1 MAAAQAHTGSF
12 YNAQNK
18 TIEGMLKR
26 IEALESALS
35 YYKELV
41 KFDVSERFV
50 IVEKFTFPQFK
61 TIFNT
66 STSGLYQAEF
76 NIENFQYDLSSSK
89 IETQNDIFYNDI
101 LLYPKGSILKCYNQI
116 QTWNALPTDRFLV
129 VIDLRPEGV
138 YGDIFDHNKLKS
150 NLQGIND
157 NILSVILK
165 SC

>member
-26 IEALESALS
+26 IEALERALS

-50 IVEKFTFPQFK
+50 IVEKFKFPQFK
-61 TIFNT
+61 TIFNA

-76 NIENFQYDLSSSK
+76 NTENFQHGLSSTI
-89 IETQNDIFYNDI
+89 IETQNDIFYNDV
-101 LLYPKGSILKCYNQI
+101 LLYPKGSVLKSYNQI
-116 QTWNALPTDRFLV
+116 QVWHELPTDRFLV

-138 YGDIFDHNKLKS
+138 YGDTFDHKKLKS